1 MAEPGSDRQ
10 GGERGLG
17 DGQWDRSPQERA
29 RTKAWKRVV
38 GYYTKFLGLVPTVT
52 SICEINKY
60 KSDFVCEQKKACF
73 SFFKIYDVKHT

>member
-60 KSDFVCEQKKACF
+60 KRVILSVNRKKPVF
-73 SFFKIYDVKHT
+73 LFLKFMM

>member
-52 SICEINKY
+52 SICEINEY
-60 KSDFVCEQKKACF
+60 KRVILSVNRKKPVF
-73 SFFKIYDVKHT
+73 LFLKFMM

>member
-38 GYYTKFLGLVPTVT
+38 GYYTKFMGLVPTVT

-60 KSDFVCEQKKACF
+60 KRVILSVNRKKPVF
-73 SFFKIYDVKHT
+73 LFLKFMM